1 MKRLVGR
8 RVWNPAIHPFARHSA
23 EIHRTTPNPSI
34 GPLRL
39 ILLHPSSLF
48 LHPFRPMPAVSVVIP
63 LYNEEDNIAELQK
76 ELAAALSGVDHEV
89 ILVDDCSKDQTLAR
103 IDRQPGVRVI
113 EFAKNTGQ
121 SAAMYAGIQAARGDI
136 IVLLDGDRQNDPA
149 DIPKLLEGIEN
160 GADLVCGYRAN
171 RKDTTFKRFQSRV
184 ANFVRSR
191 FTGDGVRDTGCTLK
205 AMRRECREA
214 LVPLPRHAPLPARA
228 HQGDGLCQAGRGPH
242 ASSPASRRGQQIRFR
257 PTAPGRRPVTC
268 LRREMAPASRAKSR
282 SGSGRES

>member
-1 MKRLVGR
+1 
-8 RVWNPAIHPFARHSA
+8 
-23 EIHRTTPNPSI
+23 
-34 GPLRL
+34 
-39 ILLHPSSLF
+39 
-48 LHPFRPMPAVSVVIP
+48 MPAVSVVIP

-76 ELAAALSGVDHEV
+76 ELAAALAGVDHEV

-103 IDRQPGVRVI
+103 IERRPEVRVI

-121 SAAMYAGIQAARGDI
+121 SAAMYAGIQAARGEV

-149 DIPKLLEGIEN
+149 DIPKLLAGIEA

-171 RKDTTFKRFQSRV
+171 RKDTTFKRIQSRI

-214 LVPLPRHAPLPARA
+214 LVPFYGMHRFLPALIKGMGYKLSEVPTQHRPRVAGVSKYGFGNRA
-228 HQGDGLCQAGRGPH
+228 WKATCDMFAVKWLL
-242 ASSPASRRGQQIRFR
+242 SRQIQIRI
-257 PTAPGRRPVTC
+257 
-268 LRREMAPASRAKSR
+268 RREL
-282 SGSGRES
+282 